1 VITIEVTG
9 TMLKHWGACDHG
21 VEQAEKAGLLPAMLC
36 SEAEDNYELAK
47 RIVDAEYGWR
57 VPFTLGRKMALEWA
71 DGEAYYTSYSSAYT
85 SSTGERSY
93 KTIANW
99 LAQIVVEAVRSGQ

>member
-1 VITIEVTG
+1 MITIEVTG
-9 TMLKHWGACDHG
+9 TMLKHWGACDFG
-21 VEQAEKAGLLPAMLC
+21 VKQAEKAGLLPAMLC

-71 DGEAYYTSYSSAYT
+71 DGEAYYTS
-85 SSTGERSY
+85 STGERSY